1 MKIGPAFAYEST
13 GMGTSSLQLWTS
25 LGNVPD
31 VMSYLLRW
39 EIFMLLPK
47 SQTSVLIHFFLQEQ
61 GWGQHKF
68 TYGEDLAPNID

>member
-1 MKIGPAFAYEST
+1 MKIGPTFAYEST

-39 EIFMLLPK
+39 EIFMLLLK
-47 SQTSVLIHFFLQEQ
+47 CQTSVLIHFFFCKSRDGVSINLLME
-61 GWGQHKF
+61 K
-68 TYGEDLAPNID
+68 I